1 MIFVNGR
8 TLSKRM
14 VLCAT
19 GSLRFQEG
27 KQQQQQQQKQQQQQQ
42 QPEQPEQWL
51 GERAH
56 RRGLSAPQSN
66 EA

>member
-27 KQQQQQQQKQQQQQQ
+27 KQQQQQQQKQQQQLKQHQQ
-42 QPEQPEQWL
+42 QKLMKQQQTIKHSV
-51 GERAH
+51 RY
-56 RRGLSAPQSN
+56 
-66 EA
+66 